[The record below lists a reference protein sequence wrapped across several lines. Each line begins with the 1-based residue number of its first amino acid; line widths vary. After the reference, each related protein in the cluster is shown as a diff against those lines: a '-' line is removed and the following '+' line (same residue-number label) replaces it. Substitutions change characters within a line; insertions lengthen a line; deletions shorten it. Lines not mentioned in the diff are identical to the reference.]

1 MGCHALKWVAL
12 CLWMV
17 PAWSLAQ
24 PGTDVDRDVQRAIL
38 LGKAGEFARGLEA
51 VEVHL
56 DEDSRHAEAWFMSGF
71 LLKEWYKQSD
81 NRAHRQEA
89 MKRLATSLDLQ
100 SAQGRP
106 ADWLP
111 QARRALGYLGDD
123 CYDDAVAAVNTF
135 QTGDEVNVL
144 ALVDQYAPPEAP
156 QGSDTLTDPA
166 SISDRQWRSYVGY
179 FHRKGDWAGP
189 GPRPDRD
196 GCLAP
201 QSVLDEFGF
210 AKREGDAA

>member
-1 MGCHALKWVAL
+1 MGRLALKWVAL

-17 PAWSLAQ
+17 PAWSSAQ
-24 PGTDVDRDVQRAIL
+24 PGTDLDRDVQRAIL

-51 VEVHL
+51 VEAHL
-56 DEDSRHAEAWFMSGF
+56 GQDSRHAEAWFMSGF

-89 MKRLATSLDLQ
+89 MQRLATSLDLH

-106 ADWLP
+106 ANWLP

-135 QTGDEVNVL
+135 QAGEEANVL
-144 ALVDQYAPPEAP
+144 ALVDQYAMAV
-156 QGSDTLTDPA
+156 QAL
-166 SISDRQWRSYVGY
+166 
-179 FHRKGDWAGP
+179 KP
-189 GPRPDRD
+189 GPTSRQSGPPSTKTWPTPTPRCTRPPPTR
-196 GCLAP
+196 CTLRA
-201 QSVLDEFGF
+201 S
-210 AKREGDAA
+210 KRITERRWR

>member
-1 MGCHALKWVAL
+1 MGRHALKWVAL

-24 PGTDVDRDVQRAIL
+24 SGTDVDRDVQRAIL

-56 DEDSRHAEAWFMSGF
+56 DEDRRHAEAWFMSGF

-89 MKRLATSLDLQ
+89 MQRLAKSLDLQ

-135 QTGDEVNVL
+135 KRGT
-144 ALVDQYAPPEAP
+144 
-156 QGSDTLTDPA
+156 
-166 SISDRQWRSYVGY
+166 
-179 FHRKGDWAGP
+179 K
-189 GPRPDRD
+189 PRCWP
-196 GCLAP
+196 LSTSTP
-201 QSVLDEFGF
+201 WPS
-210 AKREGDAA
+210 KR